1 MLLQAHLATE
11 PPMFRICAFFLC
23 LALIGCPSSKKSASV
38 PQKYNPAEGDFL
50 FQSLPHD
57 RLIDTIEGSS
67 GSPFSHCGIVKQC
80 EGKWC
85 VIEAIGPVKETPL
98 SEWIAQGRDDAFVA
112 YRFRA
117 PLAEKIP
124 AIIAAA
130 EKYEGRP
137 YDIHYDLDDEKIY
150 CSELLWKAT
159 RDATGVKLGK
169 LQKLGELKWQPYEEV
184 IRYLENGALPLGREM
199 ITPRSVSEDARL
211 EEIFRSRM

>member
-1 MLLQAHLATE
+1 ML
-11 PPMFRICAFFLC
+11 RIFILCLC
-23 LALIGCPSSKKSASV
+23 LALTGCPASKKTAAV
-38 PQKYNPAEGDFL
+38 PQQYNPAAGDFL
-50 FQSLPHD
+50 FQSLPHGP
-57 RLIDTIEGSS
+57 LIDAIEGSS
-67 GSPFSHCGIVKQC
+67 GSPFSHCGIVKRSG
-80 EGKWC
+80 EKWC

-112 YRFRA
+112 CRLRP

-137 YDIHYDLDDEKIY
+137 YDIHYELDDAKIY

-169 LQKLGELKWQPYEEV
+169 IQKLGELKWQPYEEV
-184 IRYLENGALPLGREM
+184 IRYIEKGALPLEREM
-199 ITPRSVSEDARL
+199 ITPRSVSEDPRL